1 MARLFP
7 LTAVIVALTMAAA
20 QAQTPRPAIKGVP
33 QAFAAVQAP
42 ESAVETCYSSS
53 AKAAYD
59 CALAKCQ
66 RKASR
71 GACFAVTSCAPS
83 GWAGVM
89 GVKLK
94 EVHFSQVL
102 CGAPTREAA
111 IAALKAYCRGH
122 MPGLEQCHLA
132 SVWAPDGSEHALSA
146 TWTPADLRND

>member
-1 MARLFP
+1 MIEPKA
-7 LTAVIVALTMAAA
+7 IAAA
-20 QAQTPRPAIKGVP
+20 LALLGVAIIPASAQRASVKGVP

-42 ESAVETCYSSS
+42 ESAVETCMASS
-53 AKAAYD
+53 ARAAQD

-83 GWAGVM
+83 GWSGVM

-94 EVHFSQVL
+94 EVHFSQVV

-111 IAALKAYCRGH
+111 VAALKAFCQGH
-122 MPGLEQCHLA
+122 LPGLEQCHLPQ
-132 SVWAPDGSEHALSA
+132 VLAPDGTAHGVNL
-146 TWTPADLRND
+146 TWTAAELKP